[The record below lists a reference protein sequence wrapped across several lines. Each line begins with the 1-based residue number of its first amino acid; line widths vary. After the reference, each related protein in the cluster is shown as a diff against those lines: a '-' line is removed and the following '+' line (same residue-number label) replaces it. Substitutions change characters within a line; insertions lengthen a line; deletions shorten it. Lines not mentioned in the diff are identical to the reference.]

1 MTSMFDYD
9 DSINLAF
16 DAKIAGKKLVTAKH
30 ELLTKTG
37 EFLFLAHS
45 DRELASRMQMVEEDI
60 EKVAH
65 RKLANVSDSKAKLV
79 RAIFDEWSIRHASC
93 ETCKT
98 AFYMP
103 PTHAA
108 PKPQMG
114 QASIANGMK
123 DTDNDGDPGDK
134 TESVPGIPDAPS
146 LSGGTSTSADG
157 ARHAPAPT
165 SPDAGTFFAPAS
177 DVARHQQ
184 ENIGKTGP
192 GATNG
197 FNSADIKMPT
207 APSLSGGTSTSAD
220 GARHAP
226 APTSPDAGTFFAP
239 ASDVARHQQENIG
252 KTGPGATNGYKPITA
267 PAPAAPKPQMGQA
280 SIANGMKDTDNDGDP
295 GDKTESVPG
304 IPDASST
311 TRTPTKTP
319 TSTPTKTPTSTP
331 APAAQ
336 NNQVD
341 GFNAATGP
349 ANTGTAT
356 TTPPAPPAATPT
368 TTPNGISDQS
378 LVHLRQPDQLSVAAS
393 KIDQFRDFLN
403 L

>member
-1 MTSMFDYD
+1 MFDYD

-98 AFYMP
+98 AFYMAP
-103 PTHAA
+103 NPAA
-108 PKPQMG
+108 T
-114 QASIANGMK
+114 AY
-123 DTDNDGDPGDK
+123 
-134 TESVPGIPDAPS
+134 
-146 LSGGTSTSADG
+146 
-157 ARHAPAPT
+157 
-165 SPDAGTFFAPAS
+165 FAPAS
-177 DVARHQQ
+177 DVARHQRNNNAFTYGD
-184 ENIGKTGP
+184 NIAGGFTTPPAAPKPHGGGTRAP
-192 GATNG
+192 NG
-197 FNSADIKMPT
+197 FSSADIQMPT

-226 APTSPDAGTFFAP
+226 APTRTPAP
-239 ASDVARHQQENIG
+239 AGGYASAADVARHQQENIG

-280 SIANGMKDTDNDGDP
+280 SIANGMKDTDKDGDP

-319 TSTPTKTPTSTP
+319 TRTP

-341 GFNAATGP
+341 GFNAVTGP
-349 ANTGTAT
+349 ADTGTAT
-356 TTPPAPPAATPT
+356 TPPPAVPAAPAATPT

-378 LVHLRQPDQLSVAAS
+378 LVHQRQPDQLSVAAS